1 MTPGL
6 VSCFFHLTSSSNT
19 YLVLTRIY
27 MLTNAIRKPI
37 LLQYR
42 SATVPAP
49 CPPPPPASGPS
60 APSSTCVARLYVFSP
75 TESSGILPS
84 VTSVPHLHSELSSRS
99 SGLAPRAPRR
109 PRPPPA
115 AERALGAPTPRPP
128 RIPDLPP
135 PHRDR
140 LRRLTRPT
148 RPRRPLRRPRQA
160 RRHRHRMRGA
170 HVPVGGS
177 VGLGLGALRVGV
189 RVRVGPQ
196 G

>member
-37 LLQYR
+37 LLQYK
-42 SATVPAP
+42 SATSCPAP
-49 CPPPPPASGPS
+49 
-60 APSSTCVARLYVFSP
+60 PSSTCDSRLYVFSP
-75 TESSGILPS
+75 AESSGMLPS
-84 VTSVPHLHSELSSRS
+84 ATSVPHLHSELSSRS